1 MQPDPDGRVSIF
13 CILEPTLR
21 VVFPQMIMRHL
32 RKDKTRSK
40 NYSAIPV
47 DELISQ
53 YRVTKAYKYHLKYQH
68 NAPLWE
74 FHSSVEGSFV

>member
-21 VVFPQMIMRHL
+21 VVFPQMIMRH
-32 RKDKTRSK
+32 
-40 NYSAIPV
+40 
-47 DELISQ
+47 SQ